1 MKRQLLSISF
11 DSTHCACCST
21 GHVYKGETIP
31 CDRKIV
37 KECVK
42 TWFGSLH
49 AFEATVRSEVLEVLN
64 HDLREKVF
72 SIWWVLGMT
81 APIILAFMDISA
93 SYVSGAGPRKP
104 EVLETEGTGMIVE
117 GLVIWVVAFPTTKEL
132 LISIPSIMRARPQN
146 LALEVVKNA
155 VTLLLMGFPLA
166 MIVAVHLLAR
176 YWFAQIPFGD
186 FREITFFACV
196 CGCVLLLSLFH
207 FLLGVGL
214 KALLKWRG
222 W

>member
-1 MKRQLLSISF
+1 
-11 DSTHCACCST
+11 
-21 GHVYKGETIP
+21 
-31 CDRKIV
+31 
-37 KECVK
+37 
-42 TWFGSLH
+42 
-49 AFEATVRSEVLEVLN
+49 
-64 HDLREKVF
+64 
-72 SIWWVLGMT
+72 
-81 APIILAFMDISA
+81 
-93 SYVSGAGPRKP
+93 
-104 EVLETEGTGMIVE
+104 MIVE

-222 W
+222 WWIRFSPPRSFTRPHRSIAEVVAIRGKQETLCSLWLINQEGPVPKGYALDYFCDTIYLMHEAINPLMWTPKLIWIDLCNPNPAGTLLSACARLSSLWAAKDPDLTAPVHVE